1 MKVVVATLTGTNGD
15 PTSESGAAPGA
26 LERAGQYALW
36 TVAVAWAVILALL
49 ARHRIV
55 VTHDSLISYAHA
67 WWINSQLWHGHGIPW
82 RMPIIGHGTALTF
95 PYGAL
100 PWLVAALLWP
110 LLGEWAVTLV
120 LVLGVL
126 GVIVATFWAFP
137 EARRPWWAVLV
148 LSNPILV
155 LAPLSGQLP
164 FLWGSALLMLG
175 IGFWRRDRR
184 LWAVLA
190 VGLAQLIH
198 IAVVLPI
205 AAILVVLRLRWEP
218 HRRALV
224 GCYLI
229 SVAIAAPAI
238 WPVINSPVFTETSWL
253 TKVWQLAGTV
263 LIRLLLFVPPILAMV
278 FADRGARWWPIALTG
293 VALVSNVALLAP
305 LDAAYSWS
313 SLGREPDQAMARF
326 SASSQFRPGLT
337 YRLLRTSDGKVG
349 MYQLIRAGGRLDSE
363 FFPESIWGGMFASER
378 DYSDFL
384 RARHVDEVLVFD
396 QVPGHVHT
404 NEPQLL
410 ARMAASGRPCAKDTV
425 GIRLVYSADH
435 WDYYAIDHSCFLT
448 SAARERH
455 SGVLG

>member
-1 MKVVVATLTGTNGD
+1 MKVAVAALTGTNGD
-15 PTSESGAAPGA
+15 PTSESSAPPGA
-26 LERAGQYALW
+26 LERAGRYALCI
-36 TVAVAWAVILALL
+36 VAVAWVVILALL

-55 VTHDSLISYAHA
+55 VTHDSLINYAHA

-82 RMPIIGHGTALTF
+82 RMPIIGHGAALTF

-110 LLGEWAVTLV
+110 LLGEWAVTVV

-126 GVIVATFWAFP
+126 GMIAATFWAFP

-148 LSNPILV
+148 LINPILV

-164 FLWGSALLMLG
+164 FLWASALLMLG

-190 VGLAQLIH
+190 VGLAQLTH
-198 IAVVLPI
+198 VAVVLPI
-205 AAILVVLRLRWEP
+205 AAILVLLRLRWEP
-218 HRRALV
+218 HRRALL
-224 GCYLI
+224 GYYFI

-253 TKVWQLAGTV
+253 TKAWQFAGTV
-263 LIRLLLFVPPILAMV
+263 CIRLFLFVPPILAMTLGR
-278 FADRGARWWPIALTG
+278 RGARWWPIALAG
-293 VALVSNVALLAP
+293 IALVANVALLAP
-305 LDAAYSWS
+305 LDAGYSWS
-313 SLGREPDQAMARF
+313 SLRREPDQAMARF

-363 FFPESIWGGMFASER
+363 FFPESIWGGMFTSER

-384 RARHVDEVLVFD
+384 LEHRVDEVLVFH
-396 QVPGHVHT
+396 QLPSHVHT

-410 ARMAASGRPCAKDTV
+410 ARMAASGRGCSKDTA
-425 GIRLVYSADH
+425 GIRLVYSDDH
-435 WDYYAIDHSCFLT
+435 WDYYEIDHSCLLT
-448 SAARERH
+448 SAAREH
-455 SGVLG
+455 SGAVG

>member
-1 MKVVVATLTGTNGD
+1 
-15 PTSESGAAPGA
+15 
-26 LERAGQYALW
+26 
-36 TVAVAWAVILALL
+36 
-49 ARHRIV
+49 
-55 VTHDSLISYAHA
+55 
-67 WWINSQLWHGHGIPW
+67 
-82 RMPIIGHGTALTF
+82 MPIIGHGAALTF

-110 LLGEWAVTLV
+110 LLGQWAVTVV

-126 GVIVATFWAFP
+126 GVIAATFWAFP

-148 LSNPILV
+148 LINPILV

-190 VGLAQLIH
+190 VGLAQLTH
-198 IAVVLPI
+198 VAVVLPI
-205 AAILVVLRLRWEP
+205 AAILVLLRLRWEP
-218 HRRALV
+218 HRRALL
-224 GCYLI
+224 GCYFI

-253 TKVWQLAGTV
+253 TKAWQFAGTV
-263 LIRLLLFVPPILAMV
+263 CIRLCLFVPPILAMTLGR
-278 FADRGARWWPIALTG
+278 RGAHWWPIALAG
-293 VALVSNVALLAP
+293 IALVANVALLAP
-305 LDAAYSWS
+305 LDAGYSWS
-313 SLGREPDQAMARF
+313 SLRREPDQAMARF

-384 RARHVDEVLVFD
+384 LERRVDEVLVFH
-396 QVPGHVHT
+396 QLPSHVHT

-410 ARMAASGRPCAKDTV
+410 ARMAASGRGCSNDTA
-425 GIRLVYSADH
+425 GIRLVYSDDH
-435 WDYYAIDHSCFLT
+435 WDYYAIDHSCLLT
-448 SAARERH
+448 SAAREH
-455 SGVLG
+455 SGAVG

>member
-1 MKVVVATLTGTNGD
+1 MKVAVAALTGTNGD
-15 PTSESGAAPGA
+15 PTSESSAPPGA
-26 LERAGQYALW
+26 LERAGRYALCI
-36 TVAVAWAVILALL
+36 VAVAWVVILALL

-55 VTHDSLISYAHA
+55 VTHDSLINYAHA

-82 RMPIIGHGTALTF
+82 RMPIIGHGAALTF

-110 LLGEWAVTLV
+110 LLGEWAVTVV

-126 GVIVATFWAFP
+126 GMIAATFWAFP

-148 LSNPILV
+148 LINPILV

-190 VGLAQLIH
+190 VGLAQLTH
-198 IAVVLPI
+198 VAVVLPI
-205 AAILVVLRLRWEP
+205 AAILVLLRLRWEP
-218 HRRALV
+218 HRRALL
-224 GCYLI
+224 GCYFI

-253 TKVWQLAGTV
+253 TKAWQFAGTV
-263 LIRLLLFVPPILAMV
+263 CIRLFLFVPPILAMTLGR
-278 FADRGARWWPIALTG
+278 RGARWWPIALAG
-293 VALVSNVALLAP
+293 IALVANVALLAP
-305 LDAAYSWS
+305 LDAGYSWS
-313 SLGREPDQAMARF
+313 SLRREPDQAMARF

-384 RARHVDEVLVFD
+384 LEHRVDEVLVFH
-396 QVPGHVHT
+396 PLPSHVHT

-410 ARMAASGRPCAKDTV
+410 ARMAASGRGCSKDTA
-425 GIRLVYSADH
+425 GIRLVYSDDH
-435 WDYYAIDHSCFLT
+435 WDYYEIDHSCLLT
-448 SAARERH
+448 SAAREH
-455 SGVLG
+455 SGAVG

>member
-1 MKVVVATLTGTNGD
+1 VAL
-15 PTSESGAAPGA
+15 
-26 LERAGQYALW
+26 
-36 TVAVAWAVILALL
+36 AWVVILALL

-55 VTHDSLISYAHA
+55 VTHDSLINYAHS

-82 RMPIIGHGTALTF
+82 RMPILGHGDALTF

-110 LLGEWAVTLV
+110 VLGEWAVTLM
-120 LVLGVL
+120 LILGVL
-126 GVIVATFWAFP
+126 GVIAATFWAFP
-137 EARRPWWAVLV
+137 ETRRGWWAVLV
-148 LSNPILV
+148 LTNPILV

-164 FLWGSALLMLG
+164 FLWGSALLLLG
-175 IGFWRRDRR
+175 IGCWRRDQRG
-184 LWAVLA
+184 WAVLA
-190 VGLAQLIH
+190 VGLAQLTH
-198 IAVVLPI
+198 VAVVLPI
-205 AAILVVLRLRWEP
+205 AAILVLIRLRWEP

-229 SVAIAAPAI
+229 SVAIALPAI
-238 WPVINSPVFTETSWL
+238 WPVLHSPVFTETSWL
-253 TKVWQLAGTV
+253 TKTWQFAGTV
-263 LIRLLLFVPPILAMV
+263 LIRLSLFVPPILAMV
-278 FADRGARWWPIALTG
+278 LERRAARWWPVALTA
-293 VALVSNVALLAP
+293 VALAANVALLAP
-305 LDAAYSWS
+305 LDANYSWS
-313 SLGREPDQAMARF
+313 SLGREPDQTMARF

-363 FFPESIWGGMFASER
+363 FFPESIWGGVFTSER

-384 RARHVDEVLVFD
+384 RARRVDEVLVFHP
-396 QVPGHVHT
+396 VPGHVHT

-410 ARMAASGRPCAKDTV
+410 ARMAASDRGCSRDTV
-425 GIRLVYSADH
+425 GIRLVYADDH

-448 SAARERH
+448 SAAREDQ

>member
-1 MKVVVATLTGTNGD
+1 M
-15 PTSESGAAPGA
+15 
-26 LERAGQYALW
+26 LW
-36 TVAVAWAVILALL
+36 IVAVAWVVILALL

-55 VTHDSLISYAHA
+55 VTHDSLINYAHA

-82 RMPIIGHGTALTF
+82 RMPIIGHGAALTF

-110 LLGEWAVTLV
+110 LLGEWAVTFV

-126 GVIVATFWAFP
+126 GVIAATFWAFP

-148 LSNPILV
+148 LINPILV

-190 VGLAQLIH
+190 VGLAQLTH
-198 IAVVLPI
+198 VAVVLPI
-205 AAILVVLRLRWEP
+205 AAILVLLRLRWEP
-218 HRRALV
+218 HRRALL
-224 GCYLI
+224 GCYFI

-253 TKVWQLAGTV
+253 TKAGQFAGTV
-263 LIRLLLFVPPILAMV
+263 GIRLFLFVPPILAMTLGR
-278 FADRGARWWPIALTG
+278 RGARWWPITLTG
-293 VALVSNVALLAP
+293 VALVANVALLAP
-305 LDAAYSWS
+305 LDARYSWS

-349 MYQLIRAGGRLDSE
+349 MYQLIRAGGRWIQSSS
-363 FFPESIWGGMFASER
+363 PR
-378 DYSDFL
+378 
-384 RARHVDEVLVFD
+384 
-396 QVPGHVHT
+396 
-404 NEPQLL
+404 
-410 ARMAASGRPCAKDTV
+410 ASGAVCSPLNVT
-425 GIRLVYSADH
+425 IRTF
-435 WDYYAIDHSCFLT
+435 C
-448 SAARERH
+448 
-455 SGVLG
+455 

>member
-1 MKVVVATLTGTNGD
+1 
-15 PTSESGAAPGA
+15 
-26 LERAGQYALW
+26 
-36 TVAVAWAVILALL
+36 
-49 ARHRIV
+49 
-55 VTHDSLISYAHA
+55 
-67 WWINSQLWHGHGIPW
+67 
-82 RMPIIGHGTALTF
+82 
-95 PYGAL
+95 
-100 PWLVAALLWP
+100 

-126 GVIVATFWAFP
+126 GVIAATFWAFP

-190 VGLAQLIH
+190 VGLAQLTH

-384 RARHVDEVLVFD
+384 RTRHVDEVLVFH

-410 ARMAASGRPCAKDTV
+410 ARMAASGRACAKDTV
-425 GIRLVYSADH
+425 GIRLVYSDDH

-448 SAARERH
+448 SAAREH
-455 SGVLG
+455 QSGALG

>member
-1 MKVVVATLTGTNGD
+1 MKVAVAALTGTNGD
-15 PTSESGAAPGA
+15 PTSESSAPPGA
-26 LERAGQYALW
+26 LERAGRYALW
-36 TVAVAWAVILALL
+36 IVAVAWVVILALL

-55 VTHDSLISYAHA
+55 VTHDSLINYAHA

-82 RMPIIGHGTALTF
+82 RMPIIGHGAGLTF
-95 PYGAL
+95 PYGAV

-110 LLGEWAVTLV
+110 LLGEWAVTVV

-126 GVIVATFWAFP
+126 GMIAATFWAFP

-148 LSNPILV
+148 LINPILV

-190 VGLAQLIH
+190 VGLAQLTH

-205 AAILVVLRLRWEP
+205 AAILVLLRLRWEP
-218 HRRALV
+218 HRRALL
-224 GCYLI
+224 GCYFI

-253 TKVWQLAGTV
+253 TKAWQFAGTV
-263 LIRLLLFVPPILAMV
+263 CIRLFLFVPPILAMTLGR
-278 FADRGARWWPIALTG
+278 RGARWWPIALAG
-293 VALVSNVALLAP
+293 IALVANVALLAP
-305 LDAAYSWS
+305 LDAGYSWS
-313 SLGREPDQAMARF
+313 SLGREPDQTMARF

-384 RARHVDEVLVFD
+384 LEHRVDEVLVFH
-396 QVPGHVHT
+396 PLPSHVHT

-410 ARMAASGRPCAKDTV
+410 ARMAASGRGCSKDTA
-425 GIRLVYSADH
+425 GIRLVYSDDH
-435 WDYYAIDHSCFLT
+435 WDYYEIDHSCLLT
-448 SAARERH
+448 SAAREH
-455 SGVLG
+455 SGAVG

>member
-1 MKVVVATLTGTNGD
+1 MKVAVAALTGTNGD
-15 PTSESGAAPGA
+15 PTSESSAPPGA
-26 LERAGQYALW
+26 LERAGRYALW
-36 TVAVAWAVILALL
+36 IVAVAWVVILALL

-55 VTHDSLISYAHA
+55 VTHDSLINYAHA

-82 RMPIIGHGTALTF
+82 RMPIIGHGAALTF

-110 LLGEWAVTLV
+110 LLGEWAVTVV

-126 GVIVATFWAFP
+126 GMIAATFWAFP

-148 LSNPILV
+148 LINPILV

-190 VGLAQLIH
+190 VGLAQLTH
-198 IAVVLPI
+198 VAVVLPI
-205 AAILVVLRLRWEP
+205 AAILVLLRLRWEP
-218 HRRALV
+218 HRRALL
-224 GCYLI
+224 GCYFI

-253 TKVWQLAGTV
+253 TKAWQFAGTV
-263 LIRLLLFVPPILAMV
+263 CIRLFLFVPPILAMTLGR
-278 FADRGARWWPIALTG
+278 RGARWWPIALAG
-293 VALVSNVALLAP
+293 IALVANVALLAP
-305 LDAAYSWS
+305 LDAGYSWS
-313 SLGREPDQAMARF
+313 SLRREPDQAMARF

-384 RARHVDEVLVFD
+384 LEHRVDEVLVFH
-396 QVPGHVHT
+396 PLPSHVHT

-410 ARMAASGRPCAKDTV
+410 ARMAASGRGCSKDTA
-425 GIRLVYSADH
+425 GIRLVYSDDH
-435 WDYYAIDHSCFLT
+435 WDYYEIDHSCLLT
-448 SAARERH
+448 SAAREH
-455 SGVLG
+455 SGAVG